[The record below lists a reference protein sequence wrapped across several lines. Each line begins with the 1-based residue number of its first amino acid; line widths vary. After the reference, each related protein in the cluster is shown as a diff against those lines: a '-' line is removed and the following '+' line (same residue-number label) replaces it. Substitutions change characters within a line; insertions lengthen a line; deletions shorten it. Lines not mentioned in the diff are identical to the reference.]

1 MPRTCALIACLLV
14 LGACS
19 TTDLATP
26 AASSASARPTAT
38 TSDPTPV
45 PGGPSPT
52 EPADEGGEAF
62 VLPAAACPAPAVMP
76 DVPRVRVATRDG
88 AAIIATPGSSTLST
102 CSTTLASD
110 TVGDDPVVGLG
121 AHRGDRF
128 VVSVPAG
135 WVILA
140 YEGFDRP
147 TVGEGA
153 NVTPTLATSTRP
165 SQVEMPIP
173 TRPGRSIVGIHLS
186 IASADGRV
194 VGEIS
199 ASFQVEVG

>member
-76 DVPRVRVATRDG
+76 DVPPVRVATGHG
-88 AAIIATPGSSTLST
+88 APIIATPGSSTLST

-110 TVGDDPVVGLG
+110 SVGEDPIGLS
-121 AHRGDRF
+121 AHPGDRF
-128 VVSVPAG
+128 AVSVPAG

-140 YEGFDRP
+140 YDGFDRP
-147 TVGEGA
+147 KAGEGS
-153 NVTPTLATSTRP
+153 NVTPTLATSSRT

>member
-1 MPRTCALIACLLV
+1 
-14 LGACS
+14 
-19 TTDLATP
+19 
-26 AASSASARPTAT
+26 
-38 TSDPTPV
+38 
-45 PGGPSPT
+45 
-52 EPADEGGEAF
+52 
-62 VLPAAACPAPAVMP
+62 
-76 DVPRVRVATRDG
+76 
-88 AAIIATPGSSTLST
+88 
-102 CSTTLASD
+102 
-110 TVGDDPVVGLG
+110 
-121 AHRGDRF
+121 
-128 VVSVPAG
+128 
-135 WVILA
+135 VILA